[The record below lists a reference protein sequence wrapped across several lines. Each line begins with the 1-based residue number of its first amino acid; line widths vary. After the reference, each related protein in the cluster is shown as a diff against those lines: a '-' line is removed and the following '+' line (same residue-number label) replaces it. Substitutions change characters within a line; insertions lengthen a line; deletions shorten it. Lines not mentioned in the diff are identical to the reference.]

1 MNPPMS
7 GRPSTLIIACGALAR
22 EITQV
27 IATHGWSHMTVTCLP
42 AHLHNRPDRI
52 PEAVRGKI
60 RATKDRYDRQLVL
73 YGDCGTGGLLDA
85 VLEEEGV
92 ERIPGPHCYEFF
104 AGAANFAA
112 LAEEEPG
119 TFFLTDFLVRHF
131 DRLIIEGLGLDRYPQ
146 LLPDYFGHYRKL
158 VHLAQVEDT
167 ALDAAA
173 KRAALRLGLT
183 HQRRFTGLGGLA
195 AFLRPDPA
203 GDIADGRTD
212 RRLLA

>member
-1 MNPPMS
+1 MTTS
-7 GRPSTLIIACGALAR
+7 PSTLIIACGALGR

-27 IATHGWSHMTVTCLP
+27 IATNGWNHMAVTCLP
-42 AHLHNRPDRI
+42 AHLHNRPQKI

-60 RATKDRYDRQLVL
+60 RAAKGRYDHLLVL

-104 AGAANFAA
+104 TGATDFAA
-112 LAEEEPG
+112 LSEEEPG
-119 TFFLTDFLVRHF
+119 TFYLTDYLVRHF
-131 DRLIIEGLGLDRYPQ
+131 DRLIIEGLGLDRFPQ

-158 VHLAQVEDT
+158 VHLAQVEDPT
-167 ALDAAA
+167 LDTAA
-173 KRAALRLGLT
+173 KAAALRLGLT
-183 HQRRFTGLGGLA
+183 HERRFTGLGGLEG
-195 AFLRPDPA
+195 FLRPDPTREI
-203 GDIADGRTD
+203 DDGGTD

>member
-1 MNPPMS
+1 MTAP
-7 GRPSTLIIACGALAR
+7 PSTLIIACGALAR

-27 IATHGWSHMTVTCLP
+27 IAAHGWSHMTVTCLP
-42 AHLHNRPDRI
+42 AHLHNRPQKI

-60 RATKDRYDRQLVL
+60 RAAKGRYDHLLVL

-104 AGAANFAA
+104 TGATNFAA

-119 TFFLTDFLVRHF
+119 TFYLTDFLVRHF

-158 VHLAQVEDT
+158 VHLAQVEDP
-167 ALDAAA
+167 ALDTAA

-183 HQRRFTGLGGLA
+183 HERRFTGLGGLA

-203 GDIADGRTD
+203 EEIDDGRTD

>member
-1 MNPPMS
+1 MTT
-7 GRPSTLIIACGALAR
+7 RPSTLIIACGALGR
-22 EITQV
+22 EVTQV
-27 IATHGWSHMTVTCLP
+27 IAAHGWSHMAVTCLP
-42 AHLHNRPDRI
+42 AHLHNRPERI

-60 RATKDRYDRQLVL
+60 RAAKDHYDHLLVL

-85 VLEEEGV
+85 VLAEEGV

-104 AGAANFAA
+104 TGATDFAA

-119 TFFLTDFLVRHF
+119 TFYLTDYLVRHF

-158 VHLAQVEDT
+158 VHLAQVEDP
-167 ALDAAA
+167 ALDIAA
-173 KRAALRLGLT
+173 KAAALRLGLI
-183 HQRRFTGLGGLA
+183 HERRFTGLGGLES
-195 AFLRPDPA
+195 FLRPEPVGEID
-203 GDIADGRTD
+203 DGGTD

>member
-1 MNPPMS
+1 MTA
-7 GRPSTLIIACGALAR
+7 RPSTLIIACGALAR

-27 IATHGWSHMTVTCLP
+27 IATHGWSHMAVTCLP
-42 AHLHNRPDRI
+42 AHLHNRPQKI

-60 RATKDRYDRQLVL
+60 RAAKGRYDHLLVL

-104 AGAANFAA
+104 TGATDFAA

-119 TFFLTDFLVRHF
+119 TFYLTDFLVRHF

-158 VHLAQVEDT
+158 VHLAQVEDP
-167 ALDAAA
+167 ALDTAA

-183 HQRRFTGLGGLA
+183 HERRFTGLGGLA

-203 GDIADGRTD
+203 GEIDDGRTD

>member
-7 GRPSTLIIACGALAR
+7 GSPSTLIIACGALAR

-158 VHLAQVEDT
+158 VHLAQVEDP

>member
-1 MNPPMS
+1 MTA
-7 GRPSTLIIACGALAR
+7 RPSTLIIACGALGR

-27 IATHGWSHMTVTCLP
+27 IGAQGWSNMTVSCLP

-60 RATKDRYDRQLVL
+60 RAAKGRFDRLLVL

-104 AGAANFAA
+104 TGATDFAA
-112 LAEEEPG
+112 LSEEEPG
-119 TFFLTDFLVRHF
+119 TFFLTDYLVRHF

-146 LLPDYFGHYRKL
+146 LLSDYFGHYRKL
-158 VHLAQVEDT
+158 IHLAQVEDP
-167 ALDAAA
+167 ALDASA
-173 KRAALRLGLT
+173 KTAALRLGLA
-183 HQRRFTGLGGLA
+183 HERRFTGLGGLEG
-195 AFLRPDPA
+195 FLRPDPA
-203 GDIADGRTD
+203 GEIDDGETD
-212 RRLLA
+212 GRLLA

>member
-1 MNPPMS
+1 MTA
-7 GRPSTLIIACGALAR
+7 RPSTLIIACGALAR

-27 IATHGWSHMTVTCLP
+27 IATHGWSHMAVTCLP

-60 RATKDRYDRQLVL
+60 RATKDRYDRQFVL

-158 VHLAQVEDT
+158 VHLAQVEDP

-203 GDIADGRTD
+203 GEIADGRTD

>member
-1 MNPPMS
+1 MTAP
-7 GRPSTLIIACGALAR
+7 PSTLIIACGALAR

-158 VHLAQVEDT
+158 VHLAQVEDP

>member
-1 MNPPMS
+1 MTA
-7 GRPSTLIIACGALAR
+7 RPSTLIIACGALAR

-158 VHLAQVEDT
+158 VHLAQVEDP